1 MGPWALALALLL
13 ATDVLAQTATPR
25 VTVAPAGDMRLW
37 SFGDCDRRF
46 PYVNTDEHKECVR
59 VVGSPEARDARALR
73 ICEVSYG
80 RDREEVDRC
89 KASYRTNKEKAAQDG
104 VVSDAPAAAQAP
116 PSEEMMRRVKVITA
130 AAVEANR
137 SAAPAQA
144 PPPDEATG
152 GSAVAQ
158 RGIRIIVGDDDR
170 PRASAGR
177 WPRLR
182 VHGRPQEAG
191 SVGLAQSG
199 LVPDQDRDRCRG
211 RPAPAVSRR
220 RREAIAAVRLCS
232 QDFDLAREAF
242 LAPPDP
248 A

>member
-1 MGPWALALALLL
+1 MKTERHNFSRLGPWALALALLL

-116 PSEEMMRRVKVITA
+116 PSEEIMRRVKVITA

-144 PPPDEATG
+144 PPPDEQQA
-152 GSAVAQ
+152 
-158 RGIRIIVGDDDR
+158 
-170 PRASAGR
+170 
-177 WPRLR
+177 
-182 VHGRPQEAG
+182 EAPSPSVESESSSVTTIG
-191 SVGLAQSG
+191 LALLLVVGLGYGFTVARKKQAQS
-199 LVPDQDRDRCRG
+199 
-211 RPAPAVSRR
+211 A
-220 RREAIAAVRLCS
+220 
-232 QDFDLAREAF
+232 
-242 LAPPDP
+242 
-248 A
+248 